1 MRTRRLLGSLLIAAL
16 GTTTLSIVG
25 AAAPASAA
33 TVAPT
38 RVVMKLSKSTAEAN
52 DKISVTGEVQG
63 QAPDGSW
70 GTLPYGT
77 GSATLQFLPK
87 GSSTWS
93 TVETDDQGYSFYF
106 YPVRVTG
113 PGTFR
118 VAYSGGTYDSNY
130 DGTPEYQFTASAADK
145 TPKVQRKVTWKEVP
159 GRKTGIQG
167 KIAPKS
173 VVKIVV
179 LKKVGK
185 KYKKFKTLRSTR
197 TGAFK
202 VILPAPRNGKWFWR
216 INFMGSKGF
225 ATSVIAGNTY
235 SY

>member
-1 MRTRRLLGSLLIAAL
+1 MRVRRHLGSLLIAAL
-16 GTTTLSIVG
+16 ATTTLSVVG
-25 AAAPASAA
+25 TAGAASAA

-38 RVVMKLSKSTAEAN
+38 RVVMKLSQNTAEAN

-63 QAPDGSW
+63 QASDGSW

-87 GSSTWS
+87 GSSTWR
-93 TVETDDQGYSFYF
+93 TIETDDQGYSFYF
-106 YPVRVTG
+106 YSVRVTG

-118 VAYSGGTYDSNY
+118 VAYGGGTYDSNY
-130 DGTPEYQFTASAADK
+130 DGTPEYQFTASSSDK
-145 TPKVQRKVTWKEVP
+145 TPRVTRKLSYKEVP

-167 KIAPKS
+167 KIAPKAK
-173 VVKIVV
+173 VKIVV

-185 KYKKFKTLRSTR
+185 KYKHFRTLHSARN
-197 TGAFK
+197 GAFK
-202 VILPAPRNGKWFWR
+202 VVLPAPRRGKWFWR

-225 ATSVIAGNTY
+225 ATSVVSGHTY